1 MVFYRCRQTK
11 KERKVVPA
19 LVYKDMYTMKER
31 KISFNENMKK
41 RFKDNVYEIIRKT
54 SMTQKKFAK
63 EIGISENTLKS
74 YLVNWSIDNIK
85 YDTVMKICELG
96 KVCPEELFGEQMN
109 QNDLEMSEL
118 LREVSKLPDEEKN
131 LVNGVMKQV
140 LNYAK
145 CKNSMNDTK
154 SKK

>member
-1 MVFYRCRQTK
+1 MR
-11 KERKVVPA
+11 A
-19 LVYKDMYTMKER
+19 G
-31 KISFNENMKK
+31 
-41 RFKDNVYEIIRKT
+41 IRHNNSAKQRNTCTGSEQEKT
-54 SMTQKKFAK
+54 SDKNNPENVQVFARCSVK
-63 EIGISENTLKS
+63 
-74 YLVNWSIDNIK
+74 
-85 YDTVMKICELG
+85 LG

-118 LREVSKLPDEEKN
+118 LQEVSKLPDEEKN
-131 LVNGVMKQV
+131 LVNGVMKEV

>member
-1 MVFYRCRQTK
+1 
-11 KERKVVPA
+11 
-19 LVYKDMYTMKER
+19 MYTMKES

>member
-1 MVFYRCRQTK
+1 
-11 KERKVVPA
+11 
-19 LVYKDMYTMKER
+19 MKER

-96 KVCPEELFGEQMN
+96 KVYPEELFGKQMN

-118 LREVSKLPDEEKN
+118 LQEVSKLPDEEKN

-140 LNYAK
+140 LNYVK

>member
-1 MVFYRCRQTK
+1 
-11 KERKVVPA
+11 
-19 LVYKDMYTMKER
+19 MKE
-31 KISFNENMKK
+31 KK
-41 RFKDNVYEIIRKT
+41 DDFIEKDINFSKNVYAIMEKKNM
-54 SMTQKKFAK
+54 SQKKYAK

-74 YLVNWSIDNIK
+74 YIYDLNIANIK
-85 YDTVMKICELG
+85 YDTVMRICEVG

-131 LVNGVMKQV
+131 LVNGVMKEV

>member
-1 MVFYRCRQTK
+1 
-11 KERKVVPA
+11 
-19 LVYKDMYTMKER
+19 MKER
-31 KISFNENMKK
+31 KDDFNEREKNFSTNVCSIMRKK
-41 RFKDNVYEIIRKT
+41 KM
-54 SMTQKKFAK
+54 SQKKFAK

-74 YLVNWSIDNIK
+74 YIYDLNIANIK
-85 YDTVMKICELG
+85 YNTVMKICEVG
-96 KVCPEELFGEQMN
+96 KVYPEELFGKQMN

-118 LREVSKLPDEEKN
+118 LQEVSKLPDEEKN

>member
-1 MVFYRCRQTK
+1 
-11 KERKVVPA
+11 
-19 LVYKDMYTMKER
+19 
-31 KISFNENMKK
+31 
-41 RFKDNVYEIIRKT
+41 
-54 SMTQKKFAK
+54 MTQKKFAK

>member
-1 MVFYRCRQTK
+1 
-11 KERKVVPA
+11 
-19 LVYKDMYTMKER
+19 MKER
-31 KISFNENMKK
+31 KIYFNENMKK

-54 SMTQKKFAK
+54 SMTQEKFAQA
-63 EIGISENTLKS
+63 IGITENTLRN
-74 YLVNWSIDNIK
+74 YLTMESIDHIK
-85 YDTVMKICELG
+85 YDTVMKICKLG
-96 KVCPEELFGEQMN
+96 KVHPEELFGEQMN

-131 LVNGVMKQV
+131 LVNEVMKQV

>member
-1 MVFYRCRQTK
+1 MTEK
-11 KERKVVPA
+11 K
-19 LVYKDMYTMKER
+19 DN
-31 KISFNENMKK
+31 FNEREKN
-41 RFKDNVYEIIRKT
+41 FSTNVYSIMRKKKM
-54 SMTQKKFAK
+54 SQKKFAK

-74 YLVNWSIDNIK
+74 YTLDLNIANIK
-85 YDTVMKICELG
+85 YDTVMRICEVG
-96 KVCPEELFGEQMN
+96 KVYPEELFGKQMN

-118 LREVSKLPDEEKN
+118 LQEVSKLPDEEKN

>member
-1 MVFYRCRQTK
+1 
-11 KERKVVPA
+11 
-19 LVYKDMYTMKER
+19 MKER

-96 KVCPEELFGEQMN
+96 KVYPEELFGKQMN

-118 LREVSKLPDEEKN
+118 LQEVSKLPDEEKN
-131 LVNGVMKQV
+131 LVNGVMKEV

-145 CKNSMNDTK
+145 RKNSMNDTK

>member
-19 LVYKDMYTMKER
+19 LVYKDMYTMKE
-31 KISFNENMKK
+31 KKDDFNK
-41 RFKDNVYEIIRKT
+41 REKNFSDNVYSIMRKKKM
-54 SMTQKKFAK
+54 SQKKFAK

-96 KVCPEELFGEQMN
+96 EVYPEELFGKQMN

-118 LREVSKLPDEEKN
+118 LREVSKLSDEEKN
-131 LVNGVMKQV
+131 LVNGVMKEV

-145 CKNSMNDTK
+145 RKNSMNDTK

>member
-1 MVFYRCRQTK
+1 
-11 KERKVVPA
+11 
-19 LVYKDMYTMKER
+19 MKE
-31 KISFNENMKK
+31 KK
-41 RFKDNVYEIIRKT
+41 DDFIEKDINFSKNVYAIMEKKN
-54 SMTQKKFAK
+54 MAQKKFAK

-74 YLVNWSIDNIK
+74 YIYDLNIANIK
-85 YDTVMKICELG
+85 YDTVMRICEVG

-131 LVNGVMKQV
+131 LVNGVMKEV

>member
-1 MVFYRCRQTK
+1 
-11 KERKVVPA
+11 
-19 LVYKDMYTMKER
+19 MKER

-96 KVCPEELFGEQMN
+96 KVYPEELFEKQMN

-118 LREVSKLPDEEKN
+118 LQEVSKLPDEEKN

-140 LNYAK
+140 LNYVK

>member
-1 MVFYRCRQTK
+1 
-11 KERKVVPA
+11 
-19 LVYKDMYTMKER
+19 MKE
-31 KISFNENMKK
+31 KK
-41 RFKDNVYEIIRKT
+41 DDFIEKDINFSKNVYAIMEKKNM
-54 SMTQKKFAK
+54 SQKKFAK

-74 YLVNWSIDNIK
+74 YIYDLNIANIK
-85 YDTVMKICELG
+85 YDTVMRICEVG
-96 KVCPEELFGEQMN
+96 TVCPEELFGEQMN

-131 LVNGVMKQV
+131 LVNGVMKEV